1 MNLYVVIDRVD
12 GMVEGVWEKK
22 EHAEEYA
29 ASFNCDNFYDM
40 QVMEYYLR
48 TTPLGEPKERK
59 VDE

>member
-29 ASFNCDNFYDM
+29 AAFNCDNFYDM
-40 QVMEYYLR
+40 HVMEYYLR
-48 TTPLGEPKERK
+48 TTPLGELKERK